1 MPSTEA
7 RRTVE
12 SIQAELDAV
21 NAIKPD
27 DLTGLLALMKT
38 QQFGFKVKHGYFGEV
53 DFRGDWWGEDE
64 PTVDADSLARNI
76 HNAWVTRL
84 GFELSQAEDGTLY
97 DRWPWNTGD
106 DITQDLLLTL
116 RDIDRPA
123 YIRLLKA
130 KRDEVLPTMPLQE
143 FARNIGKFYR
153 LDNEDVTE

>member
-21 NAIKPD
+21 NAINPD
-27 DLTGLLALMKT
+27 DLTGLLMLMSR
-38 QQFGFKVKHGYFGEV
+38 QQFGFTVKHGYAGEAE
-53 DFRGDWWGEDE
+53 FRGDWWGADE
-64 PTVDADSLARNI
+64 PTVDAASLARNI
-76 HNAWVTRL
+76 HNAWVMRL
-84 GFELSQAEDGTLY
+84 GIEVTQAEEGRLY
-97 DRWPWNTGD
+97 DDWPWNTGD

-123 YIRLLKA
+123 YVRLLKA

-143 FARNIGKFYR
+143 FARTIGKFYR
-153 LDNEDVTE
+153 LDNEDVTG